1 MTDIRALTRDIKKTG
16 FNYGFR
22 HIGISTPDVSV
33 LGSRFEDWLKNGFE
47 GEMTF
52 LGRNPERRL
61 NPSLVFPDVRS
72 VVVVSMNYYP
82 GETHRDCLGNPEAGY
97 IANYALNED
106 YHHVIKTR
114 LNEFLSEIRT
124 LSDNKVN
131 GKIFVDTGPVLEKGL
146 AVSAGIGWMGK
157 NSLVISPDAGSWLLL
172 GVILL
177 DTELAADEPL
187 GDRCGEC
194 TKCIDAC
201 PTGAIVAPYVVD
213 ARRCISYLL
222 GELKGAIPEE
232 LKSLIGNR
240 IFGCDDC
247 QWACPWNNMA
257 EVSAEQGFLPRKE
270 LTSPLL
276 ADLMKVGEDEFRK
289 TFHNNPVARIKWEGF
304 LRNVS
309 AAAENQALKGGRK
322 WGHPSTNSG

>member
-1 MTDIRALTRDIKKTG
+1 MTNIKSRTRHIKDIG

-22 HIGISTPDVSV
+22 HIGISSPDVSMW
-33 LGSRFEDWLKNGFE
+33 GKRFQDWLKNGFE

-52 LGRNPERRL
+52 LGKNPEKRS
-61 NPSLVFPDVRS
+61 NPFFVFPEVKS

-82 GETHRDCLGNPEAGY
+82 GGHHRECLDNPRTGY

-106 YHHVIKTR
+106 YHDVIKSR
-114 LNEFLSEIRT
+114 LKEFLIQINAIT
-124 LSDNKVN
+124 NGN
-131 GKIFVDTGPVLEKGL
+131 TQGKIYVDTGPVLEKAF
-146 AVSAGIGWMGK
+146 AVKASIGWMGK
-157 NSLVISPDAGSWLLL
+157 NSLIISPDAGSWLLL

-177 DTELAADEPL
+177 DTELEPDEPL
-187 GDRCGEC
+187 EDRCGEC

-213 ARRCISYLL
+213 ARHCISYLL
-222 GELKGAIPEE
+222 GELKGVIPEE
-232 LKSLIGNR
+232 MKSVIGNR

-257 EVSAEQGFLPRKE
+257 KVSTEQSFLPRKE

-276 ADLMKVGEDEFRK
+276 VDLMEMGEDGFRK
-289 TFHNNPVARIKWEGF
+289 TFHNNPVARIKWERF
-304 LRNVS
+304 LRNV
-309 AAAENQALKGGRK
+309 AVAVRNRG
-322 WGHPSTNSG
+322 